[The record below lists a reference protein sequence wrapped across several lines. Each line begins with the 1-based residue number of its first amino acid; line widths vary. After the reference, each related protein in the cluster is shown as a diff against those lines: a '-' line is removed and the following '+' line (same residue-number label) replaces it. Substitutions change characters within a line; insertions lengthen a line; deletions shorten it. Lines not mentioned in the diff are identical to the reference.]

1 MCKEKITVALVF
13 RGAFSKSE
21 KEQILDRWGTFYFLK
36 GVFTARFI
44 VTVKPH
50 GLYSIFD
57 IETVQ
62 SYAFLSEGETREFIN
77 KMTARKRRG

>member
-1 MCKEKITVALVF
+1 MCKEKITVALTF
-13 RGAFSKSE
+13 RGAFSKKE
-21 KEQILDRWGTFYFLK
+21 KEKILKRWSTFYFLK

-62 SYAFLSEGETREFIN
+62 SYAFLSEDETREFIN
-77 KMTARKRRG
+77 RAAARKRRG

>member
-13 RGAFSKSE
+13 RGAFSARE
-21 KEQILDRWGTFYFLK
+21 KEKIVERWGTYYFLK

-50 GLYSIFD
+50 GLHSLFD
-57 IETVQ
+57 VKRVQ
-62 SYAFLSEGETREFIN
+62 SYCFSSEGETREFIN
-77 KMTARKRRG
+77 RTAARERRG

>member
-13 RGAFSKSE
+13 RGAFSKRE
-21 KEQILDRWGTFYFLK
+21 KKKIEERWRSFYPLR
-36 GVFTARFI
+36 GVFTSRFI

-50 GLYSIFD
+50 DLYSIFD

-62 SYAFLSEGETREFIN
+62 SYAFLSEDETREFIN
-77 KMTARKRRG
+77 RAAARKRRG